1 MPIDPYL
8 ISVIALACALPL
20 VWWLARRGQA
30 PALEEDPAERLDT
43 LIGWP
48 PEPMRILRSP
58 ERLAFSTLKLALP
71 GYLVL
76 AQVPLARFVAVP
88 KRNSYAEWMRR
99 VGSQCVDFV
108 ICDVNSQVVAVVE
121 VRPPNEQIDER
132 IKPRLDRLARVLKQ
146 ARLPLH
152 VWNEARLP
160 SIEAAREK
168 LLHDVPAVPPSLQ
181 KKPPAMTAASAAP
194 VAAAATGAVA
204 AASAASPLAGMA
216 PLAPLA
222 PSADAAAAPV
232 RPSIEP
238 APAPVDPFADPDREW
253 TEDDGEVIEV
263 QEPRVNT
270 WYDELDEPVSA
281 ELPPFDKR

>member
-30 PALEEDPAERLDT
+30 PAVEEDPAERLDT

-48 PEPMRILRSP
+48 PEPMRIMRSP

-76 AQVPLARFVAVP
+76 AQVPLSRFVAVP

-99 VGSQCVDFV
+99 VGSQCVDFA
-108 ICDVNSQVVAVVE
+108 ICDINSQVLAVVE

-132 IKPRLDRLARVLKQ
+132 IKPRLDRLARVLKH
-146 ARLPLH
+146 AKLPLH

-160 SIEAAREK
+160 SIDAARDK
-168 LLHDVPAVPPSLQ
+168 LLRDLPLVPPSAQ
-181 KKPPAMTAASAAP
+181 KKVASGAAATAATSGLAAAG
-194 VAAAATGAVA
+194 VAAAAA
-204 AASAASPLAGMA
+204 
-216 PLAPLA
+216 
-222 PSADAAAAPV
+222 AAAAPALDAAAPTDP
-232 RPSIEP
+232 RPAALEP
-238 APAPVDPFADPDREW
+238 GAAPAHPFADPDREW
-253 TEDDGEVIEV
+253 TDDDGEVIEV
-263 QEPRVNT
+263 QEPRINT